1 MLRIFF
7 TILSCFLATTIWAQ
21 DSTAGSALAA
31 RLADRMKDSL
41 LLADQERTNIY
52 AANMWLHEQKQ
63 LARSQYQAVD
73 SIRVAVQRVENKRD
87 SLYQLVLPPAKYELY
102 IQRKTVLINN
112 N

>member
-1 MLRIFF
+1 MLRIFLAMVCSCIMV
-7 TILSCFLATTIWAQ
+7 TIYGQ
-21 DSTAGSALAA
+21 ESTAGSALAG
-31 RLADRMKDSL
+31 RLTDRMKDSL
-41 LLADQERTNIY
+41 LLVDLERTNIY

-63 LARSQYQAVD
+63 LARSQFQAVD

-87 SLYQLVLPPAKYELY
+87 SLYQLVLPAAKYELY